1 MRENEAW
8 ERIKNKERDLDKLAF
23 EYRQKQLRD
32 EEVMRSRENE
42 MKKTLD
48 LEQHILK
55 TDKDLLQ
62 KTQKDYELKSKEL
75 EVIRMKL

>member
-55 TDKDLLQ
+55 TDKDLL
-62 KTQKDYELKSKEL
+62 
-75 EVIRMKL
+75 